1 MKKVITALFIGFTLL
16 SLMSNQR
23 GRATASGPA
32 SGAPGENAGTCA
44 NAGCHSAGA
53 FNPELRLTLID
64 SSLNK
69 VEKYIAGES
78 YTVALNI
85 DHSGLPAGYGFQMV
99 CLENETTAIN
109 NFFDLPE
116 GTSEVM
122 KLGRQY
128 VEQNRRLPVDSI
140 PLSWIAPESD
150 SITFYAAAN
159 AVNGNGNAGG
169 DGTASSQ
176 FTFLRD
182 QSSTTENLIQD
193 KVQVYPN
200 PVSNILYID
209 SPESISELSLYNLE
223 GRQILSS
230 DQETIDLSRLDA
242 GMYILRL
249 MTVKEHV
256 VTKRII
262 KI

>member
-23 GRATASGPA
+23 GRANASGPA
-32 SGAPGENAGTCA
+32 SGAPGENTGTCA

-53 FNPELRLTLID
+53 FNPDLRLTLID
-64 SSLNK
+64 SSLNE
-69 VEKYIAGES
+69 VERYIAGES

-85 DHSGLPAGYGFQMV
+85 DHSGLPTGYGFQMV

-122 KLGRQY
+122 ILGRQY
-128 VEQNRRLPVDSI
+128 VEQNRRLPIDSI
-140 PLSWIAPESD
+140 PLSWVAPESD
-150 SITFYAAAN
+150 SITFYTAAN
-159 AVNGNGNAGG
+159 AVNGNGNPGG
-169 DGTASSQ
+169 DGTASAQ

-182 QSSTTENLIQD
+182 QSSTTENLIED
-193 KVQVYPN
+193 KIQVFPN
-200 PVSNILYID
+200 PVSNVLYID
-209 SPESISELSLYNLE
+209 SPETISELTIYNLQ
-223 GRQILSS
+223 GNKMLSS
-230 DQETIDLSRLDA
+230 DQKTIDLSRIDA
-242 GMYILRL
+242 GIYLLRVR
-249 MTVKEHV
+249 TARENI